1 MNLLFIMNCLFYGFR
16 HNFSYIKYET
26 RSLLFHRPSTT
37 FLCSGS
43 MHELPENFTKKRLFK
58 PFSDKIH
65 RRGKQYDGTDGR
77 NITNVVGSEATS
89 GVRLAPDSSMAHKN
103 IDSKIQENTRKY
115 DLLQKLQSNAISQ
128 IDKLQMIKT
137 HSEIFENPS
146 SYKLNLL
153 RSLQEGEF
161 TEFYIHDI

>member
-1 MNLLFIMNCLFYGFR
+1 MNILFIINCLFYGFK

-58 PFSDKIH
+58 PFSDKIN
-65 RRGKQYDGTDGR
+65 RRAKQYDGIDGR
-77 NITNVVGSEATS
+77 NITE
-89 GVRLAPDSSMAHKN
+89 SSMAHKK
-103 IDSKIQENTRKY
+103 IDAKIQENTKKY
-115 DLLQKLQSNAISQ
+115 DLLQKLQSNTISQ
-128 IDKLQMIKT
+128 IDKLQLIKT
-137 HSEIFENPS
+137 HSEIFEKSS
-146 SYKLNLL
+146 SYKSSLL
-153 RSLQEGEF
+153 RSLKESEF